1 MTDVVIVGGGVIGLS
16 IAYELAGQGVKVC
29 VLEQGE
35 FGREASWA
43 GAGILPPGNPE
54 VARDPGARLRAESH
68 RQWPE
73 LSRELF
79 ETTGIDNGFRQC
91 GGIALAFGTETE
103 HLHEK
108 IDFWRAEGVTVELLT
123 PAALSDREPA
133 LSDKTSAAYRLPDM
147 CQVRNPRHL
156 KALFAGCAA
165 RGVELLGD
173 SPVVDFDRK
182 QGQVVAARTP
192 TDRHSAGQFC
202 VASGAWTRQLL
213 LTTGVELSIEPV
225 RGQIVL
231 LVVQPSPIR
240 HVIEIGSRYLVPR
253 PDGRILIGS
262 TEETVGFD
270 KSNTAAGVSGLIE
283 LATRVVPCLSA
294 AKFERSWA
302 GLRPGTASGLPFL
315 DRVPGMENLFVAAG
329 HFRSGLQMSPATAK
343 LMRELI
349 LDQEPTIPLG
359 AFACHRCS
367 GDRSA

>member
-1 MTDVVIVGGGVIGLS
+1 MTDVLIVGGGVIGLS
-16 IAYELAGQGVKVC
+16 IAYELAGQGSKVC

-54 VARDPGARLRAESH
+54 LARGPTARLRAESH
-68 RQWPE
+68 RQWPS

-79 ETTGIDNGFRQC
+79 ETTGIDNGFRKC
-91 GGIALAFGTETE
+91 GGISLTFGTETE
-103 HLHEK
+103 SCRKE
-108 IDFWRAEGVTVELLT
+108 IDFWRAEGVEVEPLT
-123 PAALSDREPA
+123 PAGLSEREPA
-133 LSDKTSAAYRLPDM
+133 ICDETSAAYRLPDL

-156 KALFAGCAA
+156 KALLAGCAA
-165 RGVELLGD
+165 RGVELYSG
-173 SPVVDFDRK
+173 SPVVDFDCK
-182 QGQVVAARTP
+182 QVKVVAVRTP

-202 VASGAWTRQLL
+202 VAAGAWTRQLL
-213 LTTGVELSIEPV
+213 LTAGVELSIEPV

-231 LVVQPSPIR
+231 LAVQPPPIR

-253 PDGRILIGS
+253 SDGRILIGS

-283 LATRVVPCLSA
+283 LATRIVPCLSA

-302 GLRPGTASGLPFL
+302 GLRPETASGLPFL

-329 HFRSGLQMSPATAK
+329 HFRSGLQMSPATAR
-343 LMRELI
+343 LMREMI
-349 LDQEPTIPLG
+349 LGQEPTIPLD
-359 AFACHRCS
+359 AFTCDGRS
-367 GDRSA
+367 GDRSP